1 MNNDLSPSDFV
12 EFASW
17 RYDDVSDLYFPV
29 KSLEDLPEDARDLRI
44 RARFVFANG
53 FSASGYLC
61 GVERVFSI
69 ALFSGD
75 RIFYVNSNLPELSL
89 DQLAEF
95 AVSAGID
102 LPARA
107 LLPVH
112 FSTSWGGELFKD
124 FSGVFSVD

>member
-1 MNNDLSPSDFV
+1 MNNDLSASDFD

-17 RYDDVSDLYFPV
+17 RYDDISDMYVPV
-29 KSLEDLPEDARDLRI
+29 KSLEDLPEDAKDLRI
-44 RARFVFANG
+44 RAKFVFGNG
-53 FSASGYLC
+53 FSASGYVC

-69 ALFSGD
+69 ALFSGE
-75 RIFYVNSNLPELSL
+75 RIFYMNSNLPELSL

-95 AVSAGID
+95 AVSVGID

-112 FSTSWGGELFKD
+112 FSTSWGGVLFND
-124 FSGVFSVD
+124 FSGVFSVG